1 MSNGGSTVAHN
12 RAALATQHAGGQML
26 PLAATGRCGVTGSD
40 RVYVTIEDSPSVVQT
55 EGTRRFALVGT
66 PSIVA
71 NSGTRTSVNV
81 NASGARGLSFAT
93 CAWTSP
99 PARRPTT

>member
-1 MSNGGSTVAHN
+1 MRRSATPQAEADSGRPCSFGFGDDNWVSNGGSTVAHN

-55 EGTRRFALVGT
+55 EGT
-66 PSIVA
+66 
-71 NSGTRTSVNV
+71 
-81 NASGARGLSFAT
+81 
-93 CAWTSP
+93 
-99 PARRPTT
+99 